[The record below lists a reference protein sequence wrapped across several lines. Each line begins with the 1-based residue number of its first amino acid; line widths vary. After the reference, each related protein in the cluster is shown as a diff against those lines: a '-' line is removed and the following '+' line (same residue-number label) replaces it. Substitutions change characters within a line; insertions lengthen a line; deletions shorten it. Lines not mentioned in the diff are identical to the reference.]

1 MKIAAIVCLLIGG
14 LALVLPLLS
23 RELLPDESLARV
35 ALFECMRRTGSTE
48 REVAQFRNYLSMYLK
63 GGSITTALP
72 LRFTYSR
79 MGKEIRVGKILV
91 ASDHLLYGVKVR
103 NCKKARK
110 RVEKGKYK

>member
-14 LALVLPLLS
+14 LVLVIPLLN

-35 ALFECMRRTGSTE
+35 ALFECMSRTGKTE
-48 REVAQFRNYLSMYLK
+48 EEVQLARMSIGLYLR
-63 GGSITTALP
+63 GGSIATALP

-103 NCKKARK
+103 NCKKAETWL
-110 RVEKGKYK
+110 EKNK

>member
-14 LALVLPLLS
+14 LVLVIPLLN

-35 ALFECMRRTGSTE
+35 ALFECMSRTKTE
-48 REVAQFRNYLSMYLK
+48 EEVQLARMTIGLYLR
-63 GGSITTALP
+63 GGSIATALP

-103 NCKKARK
+103 NCKKAETWF
-110 RVEKGKYK
+110 EKNK